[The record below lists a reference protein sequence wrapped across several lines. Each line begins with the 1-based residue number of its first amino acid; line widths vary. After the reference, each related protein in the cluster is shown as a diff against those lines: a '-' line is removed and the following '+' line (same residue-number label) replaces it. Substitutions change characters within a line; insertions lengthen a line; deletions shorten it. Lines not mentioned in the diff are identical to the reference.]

1 LRPPALPRVAA
12 YVGLALV
19 AAGAL
24 SARSGKLPS
33 ASIAD
38 LLTAEPRAGGPVA
51 ATRDLVA
58 PVVPRAPEWVARHD
72 TLGRGESLGSLFGRL
87 GVSVEGVLAALRE
100 TPEFDERRV
109 PAGLAVVARNL
120 DTATA
125 PTEITLQFA
134 VDRAV
139 KLEWSGEGWTGREE
153 RLPWTTD
160 TASVAGVVTST
171 LYEALEAGA
180 GDLLPARQRAE
191 LAWSLADI
199 LEYRVD
205 MSRDLKEGDAF
216 RVLFERSRTS
226 TGATRLGRV
235 LAVSMRLSGDTVEAI
250 RHGESNKG
258 VGHYYD
264 REGKSL
270 RAAFLRA
277 PLEFRRISSVFGM
290 RRHPILNTWRA
301 HKGTDYA
308 ASSGTPV
315 RAIGDG
321 TVIFAGR
328 RSGYGNVVEIKHP
341 NGYVSRYAH
350 LRAFAR
356 GATRG
361 SRVSIGETIGQVG
374 MTGLATAPH
383 LHFEV
388 LVGGTQRDPRVALA
402 NKAGVPLTGSER
414 AEFQRTR
421 AALLAAMDRGPG
433 ATRLAVATD

>member
-1 LRPPALPRVAA
+1 LKPPALPRVAA

-51 ATRDLVA
+51 ATRALVVA
-58 PVVPRAPEWVARHD
+58 PVAPPAPAWVARHD
-72 TLGRGESLGSLFGRL
+72 TLGRGESLRSLFGRL
-87 GVSVEGVLAALRE
+87 GVSVDGVLAALRE

-153 RLPWTTD
+153 RLTWTTD
-160 TASVAGVVTST
+160 TATVGGTVTSS
-171 LYEALEAGA
+171 LYEALEDGA

-191 LAWSLADI
+191 LVWTIADI

-216 RVLFERSRTS
+216 RVLFERSRTE

-235 LAVSMRLSGDTVEAI
+235 LAVSMQLSGDTVEAI
-250 RHGESNKG
+250 RHGEAKG
-258 VGHYYD
+258 TGRYYD
-264 REGKSL
+264 QEGKSL

-290 RRHPILNTWRA
+290 RKHPILKTWRA

-315 RAIGDG
+315 RAIGEG
-321 TVIFAGR
+321 TVIYAGR

-350 LRAFAR
+350 LRKFGTRR
-356 GATRG
+356 GA
-361 SRVSIGETIGQVG
+361 RVGIGETIGQVG

-388 LVGGTQRDPRVALA
+388 LVNGTQRDPRVALS
-402 NKAGVPLTGSER
+402 NKSGVPLTGKER
-414 AEFQRTR
+414 AEFQRSR
-421 AALLAAMDRGPG
+421 VALLAAMDRAPG
-433 ATRLAVATD
+433 ATRLAVAND

>member
-1 LRPPALPRVAA
+1 MKPPALPRVAA

-24 SARSGKLPS
+24 SARTSRPPS
-33 ASIAD
+33 ANLAD
-38 LLTAEPRAGGPVA
+38 LMTAAPRAGGPVA
-51 ATRDLVA
+51 VARDLVA
-58 PVVPRAPEWVARHD
+58 PAVPRTPAWVARHD
-72 TLGRGESLGSLFGRL
+72 TLGRGESLGSLFDRL
-87 GVSVEGVLAALRE
+87 GVSADAVLAALRD
-100 TPEFDERRV
+100 TPAFDERRV
-109 PAGLAVVARNL
+109 PAGLAVVARGL

-139 KLEWSGEGWTGREE
+139 KLERSADGWTGREE
-153 RLPWTTD
+153 RLEWTVD
-160 TASVAGVVTST
+160 TASVSGTVTST

-180 GDLLPARQRAE
+180 GDLLPVRQRAE

-235 LAVSMRLSGDTVEAI
+235 LAVSMQLSGDTVQAI
-250 RHGESNKG
+250 RHGESKG
-258 VGHYYD
+258 VGRYYD
-264 REGKSL
+264 AEGKSL

-277 PLEFRRISSVFGM
+277 PLEFRRISSNFGM
-290 RRHPILNTWRA
+290 RRHPILKTWRA
-301 HKGTDYA
+301 HRGTDYA

-315 RAIGDG
+315 RAIGEG

-328 RSGYGNVVEIKHP
+328 RSGYGNVVEVKHP

-350 LRAFAR
+350 LRSFAR
-356 GATRG
+356 VSRRGA
-361 SRVSIGETIGQVG
+361 RVAIGETIGQVG
-374 MTGLATAPH
+374 MTGMATAPH

-388 LVGGTQRDPRVALA
+388 LVNGVQRDPRVALA
-402 NKAGVPLTGSER
+402 NKSGVPLGGKER
-414 AEFQRTR
+414 AEFMRSR
-421 AALLAAMDRGPG
+421 VALLAAMDRAPG
-433 ATRLAVATD
+433 GSRLALAND